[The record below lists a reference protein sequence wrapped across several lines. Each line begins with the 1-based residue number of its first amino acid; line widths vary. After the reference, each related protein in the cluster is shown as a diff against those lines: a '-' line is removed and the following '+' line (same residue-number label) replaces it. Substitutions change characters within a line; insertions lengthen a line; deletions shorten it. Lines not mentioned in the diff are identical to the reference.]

1 MFPGGGSC
9 QLSISYHFTVFSVV
23 GQQCVKLTE
32 LCHRLARMMIFFYFR
47 YWCLF
52 TSQNGGGK
60 ACSLPPTN
68 PSDTTYGYVSH
79 YNLCQ
84 DCVILIIFIFSFG
97 ADGHIWSCL
106 HPGASELCGLQQHN
120 RQYIWHNN
128 IILSKLTITSLQEPR
143 SSARPAECRCPTS
156 PGPSLTEN
164 QSEQFLASDR
174 YLTDFIQ
181 TIDNF
186 LSLVDVCF
194 F

>member
-1 MFPGGGSC
+1 MLRLGDNQCEEITQQDTFYIYPCHGDFHSLEFSVKAQFSGPSTKKMFPRRGSC

-32 LCHRLARMMIFFYFR
+32 LCHRLTRVIIFFYFR

-68 PSDTTYGYVSH
+68 PSDTTYGYVTHS
-79 YNLCQ
+79 NLCQ
-84 DCVILIIFIFSFG
+84 DCVILINFIFSFG

-120 RQYIWHNN
+120 RQYI
-128 IILSKLTITSLQEPR
+128 
-143 SSARPAECRCPTS
+143 
-156 PGPSLTEN
+156 
-164 QSEQFLASDR
+164 
-174 YLTDFIQ
+174 
-181 TIDNF
+181 
-186 LSLVDVCF
+186 
-194 F
+194 

>member
-1 MFPGGGSC
+1 MRGNYSAGYTSYIPKPCRGDFHSLEFSVKAQFSGPSTKKMFPGRGSC

-32 LCHRLARMMIFFYFR
+32 LCHRLTRMIIFFHFR

-79 YNLCQ
+79 SNLCQ
-84 DCVILIIFIFSFG
+84 GCVILIIFIFSFG
-97 ADGHIWSCL
+97 ADRHIWSCL

-120 RQYIWHNN
+120 RQYI
-128 IILSKLTITSLQEPR
+128 
-143 SSARPAECRCPTS
+143 
-156 PGPSLTEN
+156 
-164 QSEQFLASDR
+164 
-174 YLTDFIQ
+174 
-181 TIDNF
+181 
-186 LSLVDVCF
+186 
-194 F
+194 